1 MLKKHRRLGSR
12 TRQEQREI
20 LIKKYGFKCW
30 WCGKRLT
37 KQTLTIDHFVS
48 LSRGG
53 SNQIRN
59 LRNSCYACNQSRSC
73 PNVATKL
80 YHQNLM
86 EYEKE
91 IRLTLQ
97 GFRRQALTQFMGEFV
112 QILDDEGYT
121 FEDLLNALANHMHTS
136 GDLVLRECVPMLE
149 KLIDYSQKLKTQ
161 GASNHE

>member
-1 MLKKHRRLGSR
+1 
-12 TRQEQREI
+12 
-20 LIKKYGFKCW
+20 
-30 WCGKRLT
+30 
-37 KQTLTIDHFVS
+37 
-48 LSRGG
+48 
-53 SNQIRN
+53 
-59 LRNSCYACNQSRSC
+59 
-73 PNVATKL
+73 
-80 YHQNLM
+80 M